1 MSPRAATH
9 ATASPARHGRE
20 RVAAAPWR
28 NRIVGSGE
36 ASPGEL
42 LANPRNWRTHPPDQ
56 RAALA
61 GSLAEVG
68 WVAQVLV
75 NRTTG
80 HVVDGHAR
88 IEEAIARGEST
99 VPVLYVELSA
109 DEEAVVLAT
118 LDPIGAMATADTAK
132 LLELLAEVS
141 VDDAGLA
148 RLLAEL
154 AGPRVGLVVADEAP
168 EPAAEPYVK
177 TGELYRLGDHRL
189 LCGDATDR
197 NDVARVMEGLEPAE
211 LMWTDPPYGV
221 SYEGKTP
228 DRLTLERDTPAES
241 DEVTLRAFELAPLAP
256 SARFYVAAPA
266 GPRHIAFH
274 EAVAAVGWRL
284 HQELVWAKGT
294 IVLGHSDYHYAHE
307 PILYG
312 YVPGEGRPGRGAHEG
327 TRWYGDHSQSS
338 VLEYPKPAANR
349 LHPTAKP
356 VGLVAQC
363 VANSSARG
371 DLIYEPFAGSGSTLI
386 ACEELGRRCA
396 AIEID
401 PAYAQGILER
411 WQAFTGRTAERI
423 VG

>member
-1 MSPRAATH
+1 VSPRAATH
-9 ATASPARHGRE
+9 ATASPGADVGAR
-20 RVAAAPWR
+20 VPAPPWR

-36 ASPGEL
+36 VSPAEL
-42 LANPRNWRTHPPDQ
+42 VANPRNWRTHPPDQ

-88 IEEAIARGEST
+88 LEEAIARGEAS
-99 VPVLYVELSA
+99 VPVVYVELSA
-109 DEEAVVLAT
+109 DEEALVLAT
-118 LDPIGAMATADTAK
+118 LDPIGAMATADTTK
-132 LLELLAEVS
+132 LRELLAEVS

-168 EPAAEPYVK
+168 EPAAEPYVRS
-177 TGELYRLGDHRL
+177 GELYRLGDHRL
-189 LCGDATDR
+189 LVGDATDPA
-197 NDVARVMEGLEPAE
+197 DVARVTDGHLAE
-211 LMWTDPPYGV
+211 VMWTDPPYGV
-221 SYEGKTP
+221 NYEGKTP
-228 DRLTLERDTPAES
+228 EHLTLERDTPAES
-241 DEVTLRAFELAPLAP
+241 DEVTLRAFAIAPLAP

-274 EAVAAVGWRL
+274 LAVTAVGWRL
-284 HQELVWAKGT
+284 HQELVWAKGV

-312 YVPGEGRPGRGAHEG
+312 YVPGPGRPGRGRHEG
-327 TRWYGDHSQSS
+327 SRWYGDHSQSS

-363 VANSSARG
+363 LANSSARG
-371 DLIYEPFAGSGSTLI
+371 DLVYEPFAGSGSTLI
-386 ACEELGRRCA
+386 AAEQLGRRCA

-411 WQAFTGRTAERI
+411 WQAFTGREAER
-423 VG
+423 VDG

>member
-1 MSPRAATH
+1 MSRRTADDAT
-9 ATASPARHGRE
+9 TAPTGHGRE

-42 LANPRNWRTHPPDQ
+42 VANPRNWRTHPPDQ
-56 RAALA
+56 RVALA

-88 IEEAIARGEST
+88 LEEAIGRGEPT

-109 DEEAVVLAT
+109 EEEALVLAT

-132 LLELLAEVS
+132 LQELLAGVS

-168 EPAAEPYVK
+168 EPAPEPYVK
-177 TGELYRLGDHRL
+177 TGELYELGDHRL
-189 LCGDATDR
+189 LVGDATEPA
-197 NDVARVMEGLEPAE
+197 DVARVTAGLGLAE
-211 LMWTDPPYGV
+211 VMWTDPPYGV

-228 DRLTLERDTPAES
+228 EHLTLERDTPAES
-241 DEVTLRAFELAPLAP
+241 DEVTVRAFGLAPLAP

-274 EAVAAVGWRL
+274 EAVTAVGWRL
-284 HQELVWAKGT
+284 HQELVWAKGV

-312 YVPGEGRPGRGAHEG
+312 YVPGDGRPGRGRHEG
-327 TRWYGDHSQSS
+327 SRWYGDHAQSS
-338 VLEYPKPAANR
+338 VLSYPKPSANR

-363 VANSSARG
+363 IANSSARG
-371 DLIYEPFAGSGSTLI
+371 DLVYEPFAGSGSTLI
-386 ACEELGRRCA
+386 ACEQLGRRCA

-411 WQAFTGRTAERI
+411 WQAFTGRAAERI
-423 VG
+423 DG